1 VRNVEKLARFVTLG
15 QACEA
20 VVEGLLQE
28 VGEAA
33 WAKAEQTI
41 AFHFQRVAGT
51 ALSSQ
56 FGMELFRAIA
66 EAVVAEMLVPLE
78 DFFAYHAPTHTGPL
92 QSDFQRRVE
101 EPPSPQEG
109 GEGSDPEVSRA
120 AWLRELLTESE
131 EVATRRSQLQESID
145 QHIHAMEC
153 LERMRSL

>member
-1 VRNVEKLARFVTLG
+1 MTRTLLSALKNWVRDYTRAVMRDEESIVPCVEKLARFVTLG

-28 VGEAA
+28 LGEAA

-66 EAVVAEMLVPLE
+66 EGVVAEMLVPLE

-92 QSDFQRRVE
+92 KSDFQRRVE
-101 EPPSPQEG
+101 EPPQPTG
-109 GEGSDPEVSRA
+109 GE
-120 AWLRELLTESE
+120 
-131 EVATRRSQLQESID
+131 
-145 QHIHAMEC
+145 
-153 LERMRSL
+153 